1 MSLRKELGTIKAKR
15 SYNNLFFFFWNN
27 VFSVLKEQMWISM
40 NTKNPS

>member
-15 SYNNLFFFFWNN
+15 SYNNFFFFWNN

-40 NTKNPS
+40 NTKNSS